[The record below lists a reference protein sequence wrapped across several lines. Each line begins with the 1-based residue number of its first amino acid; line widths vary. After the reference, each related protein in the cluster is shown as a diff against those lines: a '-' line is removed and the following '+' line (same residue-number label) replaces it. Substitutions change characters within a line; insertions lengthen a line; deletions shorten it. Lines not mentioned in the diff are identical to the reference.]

1 MEHEAPVVPVVAP
14 PSTRVTTGPCHY
26 CNPELFSWCESCH
39 RHDAALSSPSI
50 SDMERQLV
58 RLGQENAELLTTLTE
73 LKPAEVLT
81 PGITVCIATHPARQT
96 SGLINRALASVAA
109 QTLQPRQILVLNDV
123 DREGVGVIRQ
133 RLLDKVTTQWLA
145 WIDSDDEWF
154 PEHLEKLMR
163 VATET
168 DSVWVHSYF
177 QSLVDPLGHFGLP
190 FNPCTPHHTTITVL
204 CRTDIAKE
212 VGFPPSSRHGGF
224 SNEDWAWITGFAALA
239 CERGLKMTHLTER
252 TWNYH
257 MGHGNS
263 CGLPGQGDA

>member
-1 MEHEAPVVPVVAP
+1 MEHEAAVVPVVASVP
-14 PSTRVTTGPCHY
+14 
-26 CNPELFSWCESCH
+26 
-39 RHDAALSSPSI
+39 A
-50 SDMERQLV
+50 
-58 RLGQENAELLTTLTE
+58 RLGSIKCPYCQASWPTDPVWTSDPSWAATEYQKHLLDRHLTT
-73 LKPAEVLT
+73 
-81 PGITVCIATHPARQT
+81 GITVCVATHPARQT
-96 SGLINRALASVAA
+96 SGLINRALTSVAA

-123 DREGVGVIRQ
+123 DREGVGAIRQ
-133 RLLDKVTTQWLA
+133 RLLDKVTTEWTA

-177 QSLVDPLGHFGLP
+177 QSLVDPFRSPESPTGHFGLP
-190 FNPCTPHHTTITVL
+190 FMPCTPHHTTMCVL
-204 CRTDIAKE
+204 ERTDLAKE

-224 SNEDWAWITGFAALA
+224 SNEDWAHITGFAALA
-239 CERGLKMTHLTER
+239 CERGLKMTHLAER